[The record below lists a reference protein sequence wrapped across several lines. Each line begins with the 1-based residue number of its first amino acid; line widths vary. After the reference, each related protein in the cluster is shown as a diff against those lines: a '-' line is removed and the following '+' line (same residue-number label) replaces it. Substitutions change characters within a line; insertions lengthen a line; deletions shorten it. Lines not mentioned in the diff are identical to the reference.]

1 MRKKFSKD
9 EKGLLMN
16 SINRDL
22 LNLIV
27 ETCNITDE
35 LPENPAPDAL
45 LFGPESPFGLDSLDA
60 VEIAVAIQKKYGIR
74 ITDRNVFQSLGSL
87 AECVGSHLNAA

>member
-1 MRKKFSKD
+1 
-9 EKGLLMN
+9 MN

-22 LNLIV
+22 LYLIF

-35 LPENPAPDAL
+35 LPQNPDPDAM
-45 LFGPESPFGLDSLDA
+45 LFGPDSPFGLDSLDA

-87 AECVGSHLNAA
+87 AECVGNYVNAA